1 MGIES
6 WAPLVEDD
14 KNYLA
19 VKCICK
25 SRADLSV
32 ILLAYYITGKK
43 FKLTSGLIVTVTF
56 SPNVTNPLQCYNCFK
71 FDQHIAENCERA
83 NKICE
88 RCGEN
93 DHEYEHCP
101 NNPKCVNCTSNDDHE
116 SRDRQCPVFKELKN
130 EKICKAIYGITGEA
144 LRRYDDSKNDRY
156 LQAKQREKDGTMVYS
171 KMNEIEKNVKTKIA
185 YIQRQSEDTK
195 VALED
200 QFNKLKNQA
209 NNSVAEIKKA
219 ADYAKAACD
228 HINTNMKVAVE
239 KEMNNFTVK
248 IRKEFQTNIQNL
260 EKGVDVIE
268 SNLNIVHEK
277 LTSWR
282 TVSEMK
288 QVALENR
295 ITAIEN
301 HIMTIQSGTNLNFA
315 PYKPNQ
321 QEIQMLQQ
329 QQQINQPQQI
339 RFGQQHNHTQQQ
351 QQLIQTNLNPQN
363 VLQQASPYINNIN
376 PIANNANS
384 FHIGSQSLQHVT

>member
-1 MGIES
+1 MF
-6 WAPLVEDD
+6 
-14 KNYLA
+14 N
-19 VKCICK
+19 
-25 SRADLSV
+25 
-32 ILLAYYITGKK
+32 
-43 FKLTSGLIVTVTF
+43 
-56 SPNVTNPLQCYNCFK
+56 Q
-71 FDQHIAENCERA
+71 
-83 NKICE
+83 
-88 RCGEN
+88 
-93 DHEYEHCP
+93 
-101 NNPKCVNCTSNDDHE
+101 
-116 SRDRQCPVFKELKN
+116 
-130 EKICKAIYGITGEA
+130 CKAIYGITGEA

-171 KMNEIEKNVKTKIA
+171 KMNEIEKNVKTKVA

-288 QVALENR
+288 QVVLENR